1 MGTPESFQATQLE
14 QMDWRVPFL
23 CAVACLVS
31 QFNAT
36 GGVNT
41 SLSTAQSNLS
51 LCFICMTERC
61 QDVTKIFNSMSDDKL
76 WMQGTETSALL
87 GCSLTS
93 SPSSGKCV
101 PCFEDCK
108 VYIVCLD
115 MPKDLKLDLEWGSVS
130 IFLSNT
136 EATCPRLKEAGPVG
150 QAGHNNPIV
159 LTIFFCI
166 GAGFIT
172 M

>member
-76 WMQGTETSALL
+76 WMQA
-87 GCSLTS
+87 
-93 SPSSGKCV
+93 
-101 PCFEDCK
+101 
-108 VYIVCLD
+108 
-115 MPKDLKLDLEWGSVS
+115 
-130 IFLSNT
+130 
-136 EATCPRLKEAGPVG
+136 CPRLKEAGPVG